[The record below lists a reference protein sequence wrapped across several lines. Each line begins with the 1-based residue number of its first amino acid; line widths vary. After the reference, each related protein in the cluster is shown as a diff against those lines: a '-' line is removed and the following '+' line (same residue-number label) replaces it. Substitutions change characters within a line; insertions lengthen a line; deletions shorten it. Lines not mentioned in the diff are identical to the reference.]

1 MSGGR
6 ERGTIC
12 SYTPCPSSRHAIPS
26 HRLEGLAR
34 VFMLPSV
41 RRIIGWAGNSGDGER
56 RTGWY
61 SIGWWWSLP
70 GEDPSDAMEVNVEAR
85 GELIINDE
93 DAIGGVP
100 DPW

>member
-1 MSGGR
+1 MASALYASPLK
-6 ERGTIC
+6 E
-12 SYTPCPSSRHAIPS
+12 
-26 HRLEGLAR
+26 E
-34 VFMLPSV
+34 
-41 RRIIGWAGNSGDGER
+41 GER

-70 GEDPSDAMEVNVEAR
+70 GEDASDAMEVNGEAR

-93 DAIGGVP
+93 DAIEGVP